1 MDEVGLSG
9 IEHTVLRENI
19 KGEAWRGVENNKG
32 MLTNNGGRQRGQVGE
47 CRESGGGRMRT
58 RKERRKERRK
68 GGREEGRKGGREEG
82 RKGGREEGRKGGRE
96 EGVKMGG
103 WSQKSG

>member
-1 MDEVGLSG
+1 LDEVGLSG

-47 CRESGGGRMRT
+47 CRESGGGRIRT
-58 RKERRKERRK
+58 RKERRK
-68 GGREEGRKGGREEG
+68 
-82 RKGGREEGRKGGRE
+82 EGRKGGRE